1 MHKLIPV
8 NFLKKYTKKGIP
20 GVINGNHK
28 KPHPLHPKTPIQM
41 EKIAVKLILASSALV
56 LCISVYKL
64 VTDLV

>member
-1 MHKLIPV
+1 
-8 NFLKKYTKKGIP
+8 
-20 GVINGNHK
+20 
-28 KPHPLHPKTPIQM
+28 M